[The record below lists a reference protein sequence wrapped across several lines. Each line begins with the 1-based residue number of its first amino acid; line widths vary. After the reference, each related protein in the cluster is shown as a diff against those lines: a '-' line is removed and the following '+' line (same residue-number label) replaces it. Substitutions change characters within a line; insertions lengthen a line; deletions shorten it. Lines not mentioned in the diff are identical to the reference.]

1 MGIDHIDETSVT
13 GTDGVRTE
21 FDAIVLATGFDVQQ
35 FIVPMEVYGKGGKSL
50 QKQWLESR
58 GAQAYMGV
66 YVHNFPNLG
75 ILYCISSFLYSCIPT
90 HNFVQ
95 FRPQYFPCT

>member
-1 MGIDHIDETSVT
+1 VGIDHIDETSII
-13 GTDGVRTE
+13 GADGVRTE

-35 FIVPMEVYGKGGKSL
+35 FLIPMEIYGKGGKSL
-50 QKQWLESR
+50 QNQWLESR

-75 ILYCISSFLYSCIPT
+75 ILYAISQLLYLRDSPF
-90 HNFVQ
+90 N
-95 FRPQYFPCT
+95 